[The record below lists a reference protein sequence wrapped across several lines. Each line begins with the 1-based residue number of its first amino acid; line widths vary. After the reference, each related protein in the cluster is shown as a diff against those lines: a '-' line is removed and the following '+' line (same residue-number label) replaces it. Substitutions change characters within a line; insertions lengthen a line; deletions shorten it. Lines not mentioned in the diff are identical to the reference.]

1 VTRWCVGLC
10 GRVSGSSGSAA
21 DSVDEGLNLASME
34 AERGWSLDEDRD
46 GEAKAGVS
54 GVRDEVPGTDSVA
67 ESGWRDE
74 RVDERSG
81 TEGNIYL

>member
-1 VTRWCVGLC
+1 
-10 GRVSGSSGSAA
+10 
-21 DSVDEGLNLASME
+21 ME
-34 AERGWSLDEDRD
+34 AERGWSLDEARD

-54 GVRDEVPGTDSVA
+54 GVRDALPGTDSVA
-67 ESGWRDE
+67 EAGWRDE